1 MGRKISELV
10 IKNYYRENYIF
21 PKMKFEFVNLNY
33 LTDKYTRKIEKVF
46 ETTFYIWKK
55 CLFVLFQMK
64 EDFGYY
70 DAEEMSNLA
79 TKNFS
84 DGQIVTLY
92 HTGYIVYWVWYSVFK
107 KEGVKVKGYYT
118 AKKWILGAV

>member
-92 HTGYIVYWVWYSVFK
+92 HTG
-107 KEGVKVKGYYT
+107 
-118 AKKWILGAV
+118 